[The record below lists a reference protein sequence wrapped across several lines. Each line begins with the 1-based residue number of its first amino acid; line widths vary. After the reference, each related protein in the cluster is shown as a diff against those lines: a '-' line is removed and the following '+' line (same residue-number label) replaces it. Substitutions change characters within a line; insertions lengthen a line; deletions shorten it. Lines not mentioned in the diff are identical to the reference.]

1 MKTGWIV
8 GIVMAYIILAIFGL
22 ICDQV
27 WFDGSTLK
35 TINTL
40 MYPNWDSAASS
51 IPVIGPIVG
60 ALVVVK
66 GWLDALLTVIFL
78 KFDFWSGS
86 YVIFWY
92 IFCIPLG
99 VGVIASIVIGILH
112 R

>member
-1 MKTGWIV
+1 
-8 GIVMAYIILAIFGL
+8 MAYIILAIFGL

-27 WFDGSTLK
+27 WFDGSTLT

-40 MYPNWDSAASS
+40 MHPNWDTGVAGS

-66 GWLDALLTVIFL
+66 DWLMALLIIIFL
-78 KFDFWSGS
+78 KFNFWSGS
-86 YVIFWY
+86 YVILWY
-92 IFCIPLG
+92 IFCIPVG
-99 VGVIASIVIGILH
+99 VGIIASIVIGVLH